1 VTVIAALS
9 ATFAT
14 RVLTSPVTLGD
25 ASTRGFYDEAGELMP
40 AGTMQVQVVGPVLF
54 LQKGSLAGLT
64 ENSRITVG
72 EVGAA
77 SADGGR
83 QYVVHELNPI
93 QDGQI
98 IACRIGG
105 GR

>member
-1 VTVIAALS
+1 MSVVAAL
-9 ATFAT
+9 TEMFACAE
-14 RVLTSPVTLGD
+14 LTHPVTLG
-25 ASTRGFYDEAGELMP
+25 AARARGIYDEAGELMP

-64 ENSRITVG
+64 EQSRITLG

-77 SADGGR
+77 SAAGGR
-83 QYVVHELNPI
+83 EYVVHELNPI

-98 IACRIGG
+98 IACRLGG